1 MLESHLILLTCSNM
15 KPHLLNSALVPVK
28 FLPATPGP
36 WMEPSQNFSTSQQ
49 TPHLLVSKV
58 ANWSI
63 YIFPPLLSYFQP
75 IPVPHLQEGLPS
87 LLMYTIQQQISSQ
100 SSQAIP
106 FQVGGT
112 LGQAPSV

>member
-1 MLESHLILLTCSNM
+1 MTACSLLL
-15 KPHLLNSALVPVK
+15 PGSASQDP
-28 FLPATPGP
+28 
-36 WMEPSQNFSTSQQ
+36 PS
-49 TPHLLVSKV
+49 
-58 ANWSI
+58 SI